1 MTLKE
6 ILAGSGGVVVV
17 ILTLLQVAPIKINPW
32 TALIRWLG
40 RALNSEVLKE
50 LADVRSTQQVT
61 AKKLDDH
68 IAADEVRH
76 ANRLRERILQFN
88 NELLRTIPH
97 TREDFIEILAVI
109 DAYNSYCR
117 THEDYQNNRAI
128 HAIKNIER
136 VYDDRLAKRDF
147 LQA

>member
-1 MTLKE
+1 MTIKE
-6 ILAGSGGVVVV
+6 ILAGSGGALLVL
-17 ILTLLQVAPIKINPW
+17 LTLLQIAPIKINPW
-32 TALIRWLG
+32 SALIQWLG

-68 IAADEVRH
+68 IAADEIRH
-76 ANRLRERILQFN
+76 ANRQRERILQFN
-88 NELLRTIPH
+88 NELLRNIPH
-97 TREDFIEILAVI
+97 TREDFIDILTVI
-109 DAYNSYCR
+109 DAYNLYCK
-117 THEDYQNNRAI
+117 THEDYKNNRAV

-147 LQA
+147 LQM

>member
-6 ILAGSGGVVVV
+6 ILAGSGGALLVL
-17 ILTLLQVAPIKINPW
+17 LTLLQITPIKINPW
-32 TALIRWLG
+32 TALARWLG
-40 RALNSEVLKE
+40 RALNSDVLKE
-50 LADVRSTQQVT
+50 LSDVRSTQQVT

-68 IAADEVRH
+68 IAADEIRH
-76 ANRLRERILQFN
+76 ANRQRERILQFN
-88 NELLRTIPH
+88 NELLRNIPH
-97 TREDFIEILAVI
+97 TREDFIDILAVI
-109 DAYNSYCR
+109 DAYNIYCR
-117 THEDYQNNRAI
+117 THADYQNNRAI

>member
-32 TALIRWLG
+32 AALIRWLG

-61 AKKLDDH
+61 AKMLDDH

-76 ANRLRERILQFN
+76 ANRQRERILQFN
-88 NELLRTIPH
+88 NELLRNIPH

>member
-17 ILTLLQVAPIKINPW
+17 ILTLLQIAPIKINPW

-88 NELLRTIPH
+88 NELLRNIPH

-136 VYDDRLAKRDF
+136 VYDDRLQKRDF

>member
-17 ILTLLQVAPIKINPW
+17 ILTLLQIAPIKINPW

-88 NELLRTIPH
+88 NELLRNIPH

>member
-6 ILAGSGGVVVV
+6 IVAGSGGVVLVL
-17 ILTLLQVAPIKINPW
+17 LTLLQVAPVKINPW
-32 TALIRWLG
+32 SAIARWIG

-88 NELLRTIPH
+88 NELLRNIPH

-117 THEDYQNNRAI
+117 THEDYQNNRAT

>member
-6 ILAGSGGVVVV
+6 IVAGSGGVVLVL
-17 ILTLLQVAPIKINPW
+17 LTLLQVAPVKINPW
-32 TALIRWLG
+32 SAIARWIG

-50 LADVRSTQQVT
+50 LADVRITQQVT

-88 NELLRTIPH
+88 NELLRNIPH

-147 LQA
+147 LQS

>member
-6 ILAGSGGVVVV
+6 IVAGSGGVVLVL
-17 ILTLLQVAPIKINPW
+17 LTLLQVAPVKINPW
-32 TALIRWLG
+32 SAIARWIG

-50 LADVRSTQQVT
+50 LADVRITQQVT

-88 NELLRTIPH
+88 NELLRNIPH

>member
-6 ILAGSGGVVVV
+6 IVAGSGGVVLVL
-17 ILTLLQVAPIKINPW
+17 LTLLQVAPVKINPW
-32 TALIRWLG
+32 SAIARWIG

-50 LADVRSTQQVT
+50 LADVRITQQVT

-88 NELLRTIPH
+88 NELLRNIPH

-136 VYDDRLAKRDF
+136 VYDDRPVKRDF

>member
-6 ILAGSGGVVVV
+6 IVAGSGGVVLVL
-17 ILTLLQVAPIKINPW
+17 LTLLQVAPVKINPW
-32 TALIRWLG
+32 SALIQWLG

-50 LADVRSTQQVT
+50 LADVRITQQVT

-88 NELLRTIPH
+88 NELLRNIPH

-136 VYDDRLAKRDF
+136 VYDDRLVKRDF

>member
-6 ILAGSGGVVVV
+6 IVAGSGGVVLVL
-17 ILTLLQVAPIKINPW
+17 LTLLQVAPVKINPW
-32 TALIRWLG
+32 SAIARWIG

-88 NELLRTIPH
+88 NELLRNIPH

-117 THEDYQNNRAI
+117 THEDYQNTRAI

>member
-17 ILTLLQVAPIKINPW
+17 ILTLLQIAPIKINPW

-68 IAADEVRH
+68 IAADDVRH
-76 ANRLRERILQFN
+76 ANRLRERIWQFN
-88 NELLRTIPH
+88 NELLRNIPH

>member
-1 MTLKE
+1 MTVNE
-6 ILAGSGGVVVV
+6 ILYGSGGVLLLL
-17 ILTLLQVAPIKINPW
+17 LTLLQIAPIRINPW
-32 TALIRWLG
+32 SAIARAIG

-88 NELLRTIPH
+88 NELLRNIPH

>member
-17 ILTLLQVAPIKINPW
+17 ILTLLQIAPIKINPW

-68 IAADEVRH
+68 IAADEIRH
-76 ANRLRERILQFN
+76 ANRQRERILQFN
-88 NELLRTIPH
+88 NELLRNIPH
-97 TREDFIEILAVI
+97 TREDFIDILTVI
-109 DAYNSYCR
+109 DAYNLYCK
-117 THEDYQNNRAI
+117 THEDYKNNRAV

-147 LQA
+147 LQM

>member
-6 ILAGSGGVVVV
+6 IVAGSGGVVLVL
-17 ILTLLQVAPIKINPW
+17 LTLLQVAPVKINPW
-32 TALIRWLG
+32 SAIARWVG

-88 NELLRTIPH
+88 NELLRNIPH

-136 VYDDRLAKRDF
+136 VYDDRLQKRDF

>member
-6 ILAGSGGVVVV
+6 IVAGSGGVVLVL
-17 ILTLLQVAPIKINPW
+17 LTLLQVAPVKINPW
-32 TALIRWLG
+32 SAIARWIG

-88 NELLRTIPH
+88 NELLRNIPH

>member
-1 MTLKE
+1 MALKE
-6 ILAGSGGVVVV
+6 IVAGSGGVVLVL
-17 ILTLLQVAPIKINPW
+17 LTLLQVAPVKINPW
-32 TALIRWLG
+32 SAIARWIG

-88 NELLRTIPH
+88 NELLRNIPH

>member
-6 ILAGSGGVVVV
+6 IVAGSGGVVLVL
-17 ILTLLQVAPIKINPW
+17 LTLLQIAPVKINPW
-32 TALIRWLG
+32 SAIALWIG

-88 NELLRTIPH
+88 NELLRNIPH

-147 LQA
+147 LQM

>member
-17 ILTLLQVAPIKINPW
+17 ILTLLQIAPIKINPW

-68 IAADEVRH
+68 IAADEIRH
-76 ANRLRERILQFN
+76 ANRQRERILQFN
-88 NELLRTIPH
+88 NELLRNIPH
-97 TREDFIEILAVI
+97 TREDFIDILAVI

-136 VYDDRLAKRDF
+136 VYDDRLQKRDF

>member
-6 ILAGSGGVVVV
+6 IVAGSGGVVLVL
-17 ILTLLQVAPIKINPW
+17 LTLLQVAPVKINPW
-32 TALIRWLG
+32 SAIARWLG

-68 IAADEVRH
+68 IAADEIRH
-76 ANRLRERILQFN
+76 ANRQRERILQFN
-88 NELLRTIPH
+88 NELLRNIPH
-97 TREDFIEILAVI
+97 TREDFIDILAVI

-136 VYDDRLAKRDF
+136 VYDDRLQKRDF

>member
-6 ILAGSGGVVVV
+6 ILAGSGGVLLVL
-17 ILTLLQVAPIKINPW
+17 LTLMQITPIRINPW
-32 TALIRWLG
+32 TALARWLG

-50 LADVRSTQQVT
+50 LSDVRSTQQVT

-68 IAADEVRH
+68 IAADEIRH
-76 ANRLRERILQFN
+76 ANRQRERILQFN
-88 NELLRTIPH
+88 NELLRNIPH
-97 TREDFIEILAVI
+97 TREDFIDILAVI
-109 DAYNSYCR
+109 DAYNIYCR
-117 THEDYQNNRAI
+117 THAGYQNNRAI